1 MSYNRFI
8 KILKRMLFMDATF
21 IIINLVVFFAL
32 LVGVFFMQKKHIKF
46 SYRVLIALGIGLVFG
61 GIIQLLYGAD
71 SYVTTQTTGWM
82 GLIGNGFI
90 RLLRMIVIPLIF
102 VSILSAFAKLEV
114 REKFL
119 KSAVKAISILLIT
132 VAISAVIGITTAIAF
147 NLDASS
153 INLGEAEN
161 ARSLDIESTASEIEG
176 LTLPE
181 QITQLIPANPFLD
194 FTGQRGASTIAV
206 VIFTALLG
214 YSLLKFKK
222 HDEVRANKLSE
233 GILILNDFVMELVKI
248 ILRLTPYG
256 ILAIMANTVATSDF
270 RALVDLSLFVVASYV
285 ALIAMFIVHL
295 IIIALTGLNPFT
307 YVKKTAE
314 VLLFAFTSRSSAGAL
329 PLNIQTQTTRLGV
342 PSSVANFSASFGL
355 SIGQNGCAGIYPS
368 MLAIM
373 VAPVAGVNVDLQ
385 FILTLIVVIVVTSL
399 GIAGVGGGAT
409 FAAII
414 VLSTMNLPV
423 ALAAVLISVEP
434 LIDMGRTALN
444 VSDSMVAGTVTAK
457 TDGTLDK
464 DTYDNMS
471 YDELTTS
478 NI

>member
-1 MSYNRFI
+1 MDVTFV
-8 KILKRMLFMDATF
+8 IL
-21 IIINLVVFFAL
+21 NLIVFL
-32 LVGVFFMQKKHIKF
+32 LLLGAVFFMQKKHIKF
-46 SYRVLIALGIGLVFG
+46 SYRVLIALVIGLAFG
-61 GIIQLLYGAD
+61 GILQLIYG
-71 SYVTTQTTGWM
+71 SESSVLSTTSNWINMVG
-82 GLIGNGFI
+82 GGFI

-102 VSILSAFAKLEV
+102 ISILSAFAKLEV
-114 REKFL
+114 KEKFL
-119 KSAVKAISILLIT
+119 KSAVKTIGILLGT
-132 VAISAVIGITTAIAF
+132 VAIAAVIGISTALLF

-153 INLGEAEN
+153 INLGQAEESR
-161 ARSLDIESTASEIEG
+161 ALDIETTASEIED

-181 QITQLIPANPFLD
+181 QITELLPANPFLD
-194 FTGQRGASTIAV
+194 FTGERPTSTIAV
-206 VIFTALLG
+206 VIFAAFLG
-214 YSLLKFKK
+214 YALLKFKK
-222 HDEVRANKLSE
+222 HNEERASRLSE
-233 GILILNDFVMELVKI
+233 GILIVNDWVMELVKI

-256 ILAIMANTVATSDF
+256 ILAIMTNTVATSDF
-270 RALVDLSLFVVASYV
+270 RALIDLGLFVVASYV
-285 ALIAMFIVHL
+285 ALIIMFIIHL
-295 IIIALTGLNPFT
+295 IILMLTGLNPIT
-307 YVKKTAE
+307 YVKKSSEA
-314 VLLFAFTSRSSAGAL
+314 LLFAFSSRSSAGSL

-342 PSSVANFSASFGL
+342 PSSIANFSASFGL

-373 VAPVAGVNVDLQ
+373 VAPVAGVEVDLT
-385 FILTLIVVIVVTSL
+385 FILTLVVVIVITSL

-457 TDGTLDK
+457 TNGTLDK
-464 DTYDNMS
+464 SVYDS
-471 YDELTTS
+471 TDYDELTTS